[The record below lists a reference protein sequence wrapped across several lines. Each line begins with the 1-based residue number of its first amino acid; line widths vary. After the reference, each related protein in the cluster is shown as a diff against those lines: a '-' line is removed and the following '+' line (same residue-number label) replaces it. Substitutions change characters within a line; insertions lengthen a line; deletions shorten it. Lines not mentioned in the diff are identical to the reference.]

1 MNSQMEAGSMDNR
14 GKSVAVL
21 KVSCAMLLGGLVVSI
36 AACGGSPSGSG
47 EVSSEHGAG
56 ATIAQAAESDGGGQ
70 VIARYAGKTFTADDF
85 RNQVERLNVRS
96 RKALND
102 PDRRAQFVE
111 NYILSELI
119 FDKGKKQGLD
129 KDADIQRQVQDLER
143 RLVIQRVMQDYQSA
157 PVSDD
162 EVRAYY
168 DQHPD
173 EFRSD
178 TVHAAHILV
187 KDEAL
192 AKQIHDELVAD
203 PSKFAEL
210 AEKNSIDKSNAKKG
224 GDLGSF
230 GRGRMVK
237 EFEDA
242 AFGLTK
248 DGQISDVVQT
258 RFGYHI
264 IKRLGREDGGLK
276 PFDEVKNQIRVR
288 LVNDKRRKKTEEFLA
303 KLKADSGYQLDKD
316 ALASLQIPGVDKASS
331 K

>member
-1 MNSQMEAGSMDNR
+1 MDNR
-14 GKSVAVL
+14 GISVAV
-21 KVSCAMLLGGLVVSI
+21 SQISRAMLLGGLVVTV

-47 EVSSEHGAG
+47 EAVSEHGAG
-56 ATIAQAAESDGGGQ
+56 ATIAQAAESDGGGK
-70 VIARYAGKTFTADDF
+70 VIARYAGKTFTEGDF
-85 RNQVERLNVRS
+85 RDQVEKLNVRS

-102 PDRRAQFVE
+102 TDRREQFVE

-119 FDKGKKQGLD
+119 FDKGKKQGFD
-129 KDADIQRQVQDLER
+129 KDEDIQRQVQDLER

-157 PVSDD
+157 PVTDE

-168 DQHPD
+168 DQHPE

-187 KDEAL
+187 KDEEL
-192 AKQIHDELVAD
+192 AKKLHDQLVAD

-210 AEKNSIDKSNAKKG
+210 AEANSIDKSNAKKG

-288 LVNDKRRKKTEEFLA
+288 LVNDKRRQKTEEFLA
-303 KLKADSGYQLDKD
+303 KLKADSGFQIDKD
-316 ALASLQIPGVDKASS
+316 ALASLELPGVDKASS
-331 K
+331 N